1 MTDDRE
7 ELFIEERSEINRP
20 MLRLFTRYGRQHP
33 FPMGIALVS
42 NLISPLL
49 GLAPA
54 YFLALAI
61 DALFTGERA
70 FVLPVVPS
78 SFAPTSPDRQLL
90 FIFGLMMSAYVL
102 NAVLTWLGSWG
113 WAKFAENVQHALRT
127 DVYDQMQRLGMA
139 FFADKQ
145 TGELMSVLTSD
156 VNRLEGFLNGWLGR
170 ILNILVQVV
179 GVMVVMVTINWQLG
193 LVALLPAPF
202 LTLVSYGFIR
212 TVRPKYRSARG
223 TFGDLAARLENNL
236 SGIAVVKSFTTES
249 FESDRVEDA
258 SESHMQARWAARR
271 WSVRFGPGL
280 TLINGAGFAVVFIVG
295 GWWLLFGP
303 PLFFSGS
310 ITVGT
315 VVLFLQY
322 TRQIQGP
329 MSQAGILLNNYERVK
344 ASAERVFV
352 LMDYPITVPE
362 REDAVDLDTTDGRIA
377 FSDVS
382 FTYLDGEQAITDVS
396 FTVSSGEMIGLVG
409 PTGSGKSTLMKLLMR
424 LYDTDKGTIRID
436 SVDVRDVTLDSLRG
450 LIGYVGQEPFLFTGT
465 VRDNIAYGMAASDSE
480 ITRAAKRAN
489 AHEFIVDLEDGYA
502 TEVGQRGDRLSGGQ
516 RQRIAIARAVL
527 KDPDIIIL
535 DEATSHVDNETE
547 VLIQRSLEELIEDRT
562 TFSIAHRLS
571 TVRNADRIV
580 VLEDGEIVEHG
591 PHQELLAN
599 DDLYANLWRVQVG
612 EVEALPEDFLDEAT
626 ARDRA

>member
-1 MTDDRE
+1 MPDDHE
-7 ELFIEERSEINRP
+7 ELFIEERKEVSRP
-20 MLRLFTRYGRQHP
+20 MFRLFTRYGRKYP
-33 FPMGIALVS
+33 FPVGIALVS

-54 YFLALAI
+54 YLLALAI
-61 DALFTGERA
+61 DALFTGERPFA
-70 FVLPVVPS
+70 LPVLP
-78 SFAPTSPDRQLL
+78 AAYIPTSTNEKLL
-90 FIFGLMMSAYVL
+90 FIFGLILGAYTL
-102 NAVLTWLGSWG
+102 NALLTWFGSWG

-145 TGELMSVLTSD
+145 TGELMSILTSD
-156 VNRLEGFLNGWLGR
+156 VNRLEGFLNGWVGR
-170 ILNILVQVV
+170 ILNILVQVA
-179 GVMVVMVTINWQLG
+179 GVTVVMMTINWQLG

-202 LTLVSYGFIR
+202 LTIISYGFIQ
-212 TVRPKYRSARG
+212 TVRPKYRAARG

-236 SGIAVVKSFTTES
+236 SGIAVVKSFTTEP
-249 FESDRVEDA
+249 FESKRVKEA
-258 SESHMQARWAARR
+258 SDSHMQARWAARR

-280 TLINGAGFAVVFIVG
+280 TLINGAGFAVVLLVG

-303 PLFFSGS
+303 PLFFSG
-310 ITVGT
+310 TVSMGT
-315 VVLFLQY
+315 VVMFLQY

-352 LMDYPITVPE
+352 LMDYPVTIPE
-362 REDAVDLDTTDGRIA
+362 QDEAIDLDTTNGHIA
-377 FSDVS
+377 FSNVS
-382 FTYLDGEQAITDVS
+382 FAYPDGEEAITNVS

-424 LYDTDKGTIRID
+424 LYDADEGSIRID
-436 SVDVRDVTLDSLRG
+436 RIDIRDISLHSLRG
-450 LIGYVGQEPFLFTGT
+450 GIGYVGQEPFLFTGT
-465 VRDNIAYGMAASDSE
+465 IEENIAYGMAASESE
-480 ITRAAKRAN
+480 IIDAAKRAN
-489 AHEFIVDLEDGYA
+489 ADEFIVDLEDGYE

-516 RQRIAIARAVL
+516 RQRIAIARAIL
-527 KDPDIIIL
+527 KDPEIIIL

-571 TVRNADRIV
+571 TVRNADRII
-580 VLEDGEIVEHG
+580 VLEDGEIVEQG
-591 PHQELLAN
+591 PHHELLAN
-599 DDLYANLWRVQVG
+599 GDLYANLWRVQIG
-612 EVEALPEDFLDEAT
+612 EIEALPDEFLEETT
-626 ARDRA
+626 ARDRV

>member
-1 MTDDRE
+1 MSDEQE
-7 ELFIEERSEINRP
+7 ELFIEEREGIDRP
-20 MLRLFTRYGRQHP
+20 MLRLFTRYGRQYP
-33 FPMGIALVS
+33 FPVGVALVS

-54 YFLALAI
+54 YLLALAI
-61 DALFTGERA
+61 DALFTGERPFA
-70 FVLPVVPS
+70 LPVIPS
-78 SFAPTSPDRQLL
+78 SFASSPDDQLL
-90 FIFGLMMSAYVL
+90 LVFGLMMGAYVS
-102 NAVLTWLGSWG
+102 NAVLTWFGSWG
-113 WAKFAENVQHALRT
+113 WAKFAENVQHSLRT

-145 TGELMSVLTSD
+145 TGELMSILTSD

-179 GVMVVMVTINWQLG
+179 GVMVVMLTINWQLG

-202 LTLVSYGFIR
+202 LTLISYGFVR
-212 TVRPKYRSARG
+212 TVRPKYRAARG

-236 SGIAVVKSFTTES
+236 SGIAVVKSFTTEP
-249 FESDRVEDA
+249 FESERVEDA
-258 SESHMQARWAARR
+258 SESHMEARWAARR

-280 TLINGAGFAVVFIVG
+280 TLINGAGFAVVFAVG

-352 LMDYPITVPE
+352 LMDYPITIPE
-362 REDAVDLDTTDGRIA
+362 RPDAVDFDTSDGRIA
-377 FSDVS
+377 FSDVT
-382 FTYLDGEQAITDVS
+382 FAYPDGEQAISGVS

-424 LYDTDKGTIRID
+424 LYDTDEGSIRID
-436 SVDVRDVTLDSLRG
+436 SVDIRDITLHSLRG
-450 LIGYVGQEPFLFTGT
+450 LIGYVGQESFLFTGT
-465 VRDNIAYGMAASDSE
+465 VRENIAYGMTASESE

-489 AHEFIVDLEDGYA
+489 AHEFITDLEDGYD

-516 RQRIAIARAVL
+516 RQRIAIARAIL

-547 VLIQRSLEELIEDRT
+547 VLIQRSLEQLIENRT

-571 TVRNADRIV
+571 TVRNADRII
-580 VLEDGEIVEHG
+580 VLEDGEITEHG
-591 PHQELLAN
+591 QHHELLAH

-612 EVEALPEDFLDEAT
+612 EIEMLPDEFLDEAS
-626 ARDRA
+626 ARDRM

>member
-7 ELFIEERSEINRP
+7 ELFIEERAEIDRP
-20 MLRLFTRYGRQHP
+20 MFRLFTRYGRQHP

-54 YFLALAI
+54 YLLALAI

-70 FVLPVVPS
+70 FVLPVVP
-78 SFAPTSPDRQLL
+78 TSPDTQLL

-113 WAKFAENVQHALRT
+113 WATFAENVQHALRT
-127 DVYDQMQRLGMA
+127 DVYDQMQRLGMS

-145 TGELMSVLTSD
+145 TGELMSILTSD

-179 GVMVVMVTINWQLG
+179 GVMVVMLTINWQLG

-202 LTLVSYGFIR
+202 LTLVSYGFVR

-236 SGIAVVKSFTTES
+236 SGIAVVKSFTSES
-249 FESDRVEDA
+249 FESERVEEA

-329 MSQAGILLNNYERVK
+329 MSQAGLLLNNYERVK

-352 LMDYPITVPE
+352 LMDYPITIPE

-377 FSDVS
+377 FSGVT
-382 FTYLDGEQAITDVS
+382 FTYPDGEQAITDVS

-424 LYDTDKGTIRID
+424 LYDTDEGTIRID

-480 ITRAAKRAN
+480 ITHAAQRAN
-489 AHEFIVDLEDGYA
+489 AHEFIVDLEDGYE
-502 TEVGQRGDRLSGGQ
+502 TEVGQRGDQLSGGQ
-516 RQRIAIARAVL
+516 RQRIAIARAIL

-571 TVRNADRIV
+571 TVRNADRII

-591 PHQELLAN
+591 PHQDLLTN

-612 EVEALPEDFLDEAT
+612 EVEALPEEFLDEAT